1 MHDRLL
7 DPLIAGVLSQTVTL
21 TGIALIDKNGDSRFE
36 AFVSEGRLLATL
48 TTSASGVAMSTNGTI
63 CGPLDSATA
72 TFLCSQLGYV
82 GITVGTEGTVYG
94 VDEDTGTPTAIRNLD
109 CNGASGLEDC
119 QFEVLSAP
127 DPSCTHS
134 QDATVEC
141 SKWVVCAGSL
151 YFTQ

>member
-1 MHDRLL
+1 
-7 DPLIAGVLSQTVTL
+7 
-21 TGIALIDKNGDSRFE
+21 
-36 AFVSEGRLLATL
+36 
-48 TTSASGVAMSTNGTI
+48 MSTNGTI

-109 CNGASGLEDC
+109 CNGASNLEDC

-141 SKWVVCAGSL
+141 SKWGVCAGSL
-151 YFTQ
+151 YFTQQQLYELACTAKQEVLHYLSL